1 MLGSARGRWCNS
13 SGLLTQLLTRRRSFG
28 MGLFIDKPEQGRLV
42 SSRLVSLLLLVAAP
56 AGRAVDLARA
66 SHRIKRRNAPPKPL
80 VFQCRLLAMTP

>member
-42 SSRLVSLLLLVAAP
+42 SSRLVSCYCLWRPQRVALSTS
-56 AGRAVDLARA
+56 RAV
-66 SHRIKRRNAPPKPL
+66 IG
-80 VFQCRLLAMTP
+80 

>member
-42 SSRLVSLLLLVAAP
+42 SSRLVSCYCSKLAKRRP
-56 AGRAVDLARA
+56 AGSSGSVWSVGWRSASFQLRLARA
-66 SHRIKRRNAPPKPL
+66 GIKRH
-80 VFQCRLLAMTP
+80 